1 MKQNSIITG
10 RITLLRNW
18 MKAKGLAAFIIPST
32 DPHAGEY
39 TPEHWNC
46 RQWISGFTGSAGT
59 VVVTTDQAG
68 LWTDSRYFLQA
79 AEQLEGTGICLFK
92 DRLPGTPSIPDW
104 LGNCLPP
111 ASTVGIDGWVNTIG
125 EAEVLRQALSGYG
138 LRLAAVGDPFATLWT
153 DRPPIPE
160 NPVFCMTPEYAG
172 ESCPDKLQRIR
183 TYLTTRQTDGVL
195 LSALD
200 EIAWTLNLRG
210 SDIHCNPLF
219 VSYLLICTD
228 CATLYINKVKLPA
241 GTEDALHRQGI
252 TVKEYTDSAPD
263 LLHYAAPSLLLP
275 PSSNLALYEAAQS
288 SGTRI
293 DRDTSPVLL
302 MKAIK
307 NPTEIAGFHAAMRKD
322 GVAMVRF
329 LKWIKEAVKSGKET
343 ELTIDRKLYE
353 LRSAQV
359 GFKGISFDTIAGYQ
373 AHGAIV
379 HYEAT
384 AATASRLQPEGLLL
398 LDSGAQYLDGTTD
411 ITRTIVLGPVSD
423 EQKTDYTLVLKGMI
437 ALSRAVFPHGT
448 CGTQLDVL
456 ARQFLWGEGLHY
468 GHGTGHG
475 VGHFLCVHEGPHQLR
490 TNYTPA
496 LLLPGMTLT
505 NEPGIYKE
513 GRYGIR
519 IENTMLIVPDRTTE
533 FGDFYRFE
541 PLTLCPIDLAAIVPE
556 RLTTDEKDWLNRY
569 HQQVYET
576 LCPLLDTEEREW
588 LKQETRKI

>member
-1 MKQNSIITG
+1 M
-10 RITLLRNW
+10 
-18 MKAKGLAAFIIPST
+18 
-32 DPHAGEY
+32 
-39 TPEHWNC
+39 
-46 RQWISGFTGSAGT
+46 
-59 VVVTTDQAG
+59 
-68 LWTDSRYFLQA
+68 
-79 AEQLEGTGICLFK
+79 
-92 DRLPGTPSIPDW
+92 
-104 LGNCLPP
+104 
-111 ASTVGIDGWVNTIG
+111 
-125 EAEVLRQALSGYG
+125 
-138 LRLAAVGDPFATLWT
+138 
-153 DRPPIPE
+153 
-160 NPVFCMTPEYAG
+160 
-172 ESCPDKLQRIR
+172 
-183 TYLTTRQTDGVL
+183 L

-252 TVKEYTDSAPD
+252 AVKEYTDIVPD
-263 LLHYAAPSLLLP
+263 LQHYEAPSLLLP
-275 PSSNLALYEAAQS
+275 PSSNLALYETVQS

-307 NPTEIAGFHAAMRKD
+307 NPTEIAGFHTAMRKD
-322 GVAMVRF
+322 GVALVRF

-490 TNYTPA
+490 TNYMPA